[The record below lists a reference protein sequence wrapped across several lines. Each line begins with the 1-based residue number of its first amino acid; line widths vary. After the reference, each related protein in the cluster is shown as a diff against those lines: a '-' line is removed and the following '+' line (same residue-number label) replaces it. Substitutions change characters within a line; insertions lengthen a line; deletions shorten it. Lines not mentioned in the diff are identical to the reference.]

1 MKFQLPKLVLLP
13 FLSSPGFGVAP
24 GVEELLSI
32 ERPRYSV
39 EPVFGFGECVS
50 SSVISPVGVVASF
63 GPALMLRDE
72 EKIEVDLVFQE
83 SNLLEEALRVIFE
96 MKVGR
101 EGVVDSREA
110 EGPAE

>member
-1 MKFQLPKLVLLP
+1 MKFQLPRLVRLP

-24 GVEELLSI
+24 GVDELLSI

-63 GPALMLRDE
+63 WPALMVRDE
-72 EKIEVDLVFQE
+72 EKIDVDFVFQE
-83 SNLLEEALRVIFE
+83 SNLLEEALRVILD

-101 EGVVDSREA
+101 EGVVDSNEA
-110 EGPAE
+110 DKPAE